1 MLAAPYGQMPSRN
14 RWKGGTVPG
23 HIEDYAL
30 IGDLQTA
37 ALVGK
42 DGSIDWLCLP
52 RFDSAA
58 CFAALLGDEDN
69 GHWRVAPASG
79 GACTRRSYRG
89 DTLVLDTVWETA
101 DGTVKVTD
109 FMPQRDRAPDVV
121 RIVEGVAGSV
131 PMRSELRLRFD
142 YGNIVPWVRRAD
154 AHHIAIAG
162 PDSVWLRSEPRVPTY
177 GKNFCTYADFTISP
191 GERVAFVLTW
201 HPSHEKRPRRTDP
214 YAALGHS
221 VEDWETWSA
230 GCRYEGPW
238 RDAVMRSLIT
248 LKALTYAPSG
258 GIVAAASTSLP
269 EEIGGVR
276 NWDYRFCWLRDST
289 LTLNVLLSCGYV
301 EEAAAWRNWLL
312 RAVAGDPADLQ
323 IMYGLAGERR
333 ITEYE
338 VPWLP
343 GYEASTPVRIGNAAV
358 EQLQLDV
365 YGEVLDTLYLS
376 RERGLP
382 AEEHAWDLQRAMMD
396 FLEAQW
402 REPDEGLWEVRGP
415 RRHFV
420 HSKVMAWVAADR
432 AVRTLETH
440 PHFEGDIGRWR
451 AMRETVHREVCRHGY
466 DADRN
471 TFTQFYGSHELDA
484 ATLLI
489 PRLGFLPASD
499 PRVTGTVDAVRRE
512 LNHGGFVRRYTFD
525 DSHVDGLPG
534 REGAFLACSFW
545 LAHALHATG
554 RDADA
559 RDLFEKLLAVRN
571 DVGLLSEEWD
581 PAVRRQLGNFPQA
594 FSHVGLVNTAL
605 ALSRSDLLR
614 GAPSRSD
621 PSRSDPP
628 RSDRTP

>member
-1 MLAAPYGQMPSRN
+1 MAGR
-14 RWKGGTVPG
+14 
-23 HIEDYAL
+23 IEDYAL

-37 ALVGK
+37 ALVGR

-69 GHWRVAPASG
+69 GHWRIAPVSG
-79 GACTRRSYRG
+79 TTCTHRSYRG
-89 DTLVLDTVWETA
+89 ETLVLDTVWETA
-101 DGTVKVTD
+101 TGTVEVTD

-121 RIVEGVAGSV
+121 RIVRGVSGTV
-131 PMRSELRLRFD
+131 DMRSEIRLRFD
-142 YGNIVPWVRRAD
+142 YGSIVPWMRRTD
-154 AHHIAIAG
+154 GHRIAIAG
-162 PDSVWLRSEPRVPTY
+162 PDSVWLRSEPPVTTY
-177 GKNFCTYADFTISP
+177 GKDFCTYADFTVSR
-191 GERVAFVLTW
+191 GESVACVITW
-201 HPSHEKRPRRTDP
+201 HPSHEQRPRRIDP
-214 YAALGHS
+214 YEALTSS
-221 VEDWETWSA
+221 VESWEKWAARCS
-230 GCRYEGPW
+230 YEGPW

-289 LTLNVLLSCGYV
+289 LTLNALVSSGYL
-301 EEAAAWRNWLL
+301 EEAAAWRDWLL

-333 ITEYE
+333 LTEFN

-343 GYEASTPVRIGNAAV
+343 GYEASSPVRIGNAAV

-365 YGEVLDTLYLS
+365 YGEVLDSLYSS
-376 RERGLP
+376 REKGLP
-382 AEEHAWDLQRAMMD
+382 QEENAWSLQVALME
-396 FLEAQW
+396 FLETQW

-432 AVRTLETH
+432 AVRTLEKF
-440 PHFEGDIGRWR
+440 PRLPGDTKRWQ
-451 AMRETVHREVCRHGY
+451 AMRDTVHREVCRHGY

-471 TFTQFYGSHELDA
+471 TFTQYYGSAELDA

-489 PRLGFLPASD
+489 PQVGFLPASD
-499 PRVTGTVDAVRRE
+499 PRVIGTVDAVRRE
-512 LNHGGFVRRYTFD
+512 LDHGGFVRRYTID
-525 DSHVDGLPG
+525 HVDGLPG
-534 REGAFLACSFW
+534 GEGAFLACSFW
-545 LAHALHATG
+545 LADALRATG
-554 RDADA
+554 RTKEAA
-559 RDLFEKLLAVRN
+559 DLFEELLALRN

-581 PAVRRQLGNFPQA
+581 PVTRRQLGNFPQA

-605 ALSRSDLLR
+605 ALSGTDGR
-614 GAPSRSD
+614 P
-621 PSRSDPP
+621 
-628 RSDRTP
+628 